1 MSWDKSRG
9 EITEQV
15 IVNAKLIQKE
25 LTDQAQLHKF
35 KDSEKNKKIEE
46 KFQKYSLL
54 AKDKQSIERLRKK
67 VTHDIEHQIKDLLLL
82 RDEIAKMAGI
92 TVEEIVVPGGLLKTP
107 FHTSQLTD
115 KTPGV
120 SSELTAKGF
129 DTD

>member
-1 MSWDKSRG
+1 M
-9 EITEQV
+9 V
-15 IVNAKLIQKE
+15 VNAKLIQKE

-82 RDEIAKMAGI
+82 RGEIAKMAGI
-92 TVEEIVVPGGLLKTP
+92 NVDEIVVPGGLLKTP
-107 FHTSQLTD
+107 FHTSALTD
-115 KTPGV
+115 RTPGV
-120 SSELTAKGF
+120 SSELTVKGF